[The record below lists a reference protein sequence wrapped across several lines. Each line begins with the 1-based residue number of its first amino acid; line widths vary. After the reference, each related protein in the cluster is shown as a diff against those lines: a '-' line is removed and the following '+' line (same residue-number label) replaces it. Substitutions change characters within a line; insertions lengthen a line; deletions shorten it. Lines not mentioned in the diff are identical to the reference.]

1 MGLICDSFQME
12 FGPIIDKC
20 TRWNKKDDL
29 SKTRYIEVSENK
41 LLIQFDTY
49 VYFVSINYYI

>member
-1 MGLICDSFQME
+1 ME
-12 FGPIIDKC
+12 FGPDPEKY
-20 TRWNKKDDL
+20 TGRNKKGDI
-29 SKTRYIEVSENK
+29 SKIRYIEVSDIK